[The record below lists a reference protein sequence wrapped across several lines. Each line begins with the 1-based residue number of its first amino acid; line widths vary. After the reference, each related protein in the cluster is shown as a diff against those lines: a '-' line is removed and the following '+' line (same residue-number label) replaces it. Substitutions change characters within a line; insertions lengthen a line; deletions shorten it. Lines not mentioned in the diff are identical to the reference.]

1 MAMSNVPLKY
11 QIYEQLRTSII
22 KGEFRPGEM
31 LPSEAE
37 LCSKYGVSRTTIIAA
52 LQMLQND
59 SFIYRKQ
66 GKGTYVSEPKISRD
80 LSSSKTRFFG
90 MMESEKDIHPATQI
104 LQIRTELLDSAIAD
118 VLGVEPNEK
127 AVYLKR
133 LRLIDDI
140 PVAITWSYML
150 WDYGEKLLQIPL
162 PENFSITSYIRSE
175 FLQEPTQGTIRLT
188 VENIFG
194 QDARLLDVE
203 DGFTCCKTVS
213 TSYIGERKFELAYT
227 LMRADK
233 FEFIIKKIDY

>member
-1 MAMSNVPLKY
+1 MIKNNIPLKY
-11 QIYEQLRTSII
+11 QIYDQLKRSII
-22 KGEFRPGEM
+22 KGDFKSGEL

-37 LCSKYGVSRTTIIAA
+37 LCAKYNVSRTTIISA
-52 LQMLQND
+52 LQMLQNE

-80 LSSSKTRFFG
+80 LSSAKTRFFG
-90 MMESEKDIHPATQI
+90 VMESEKDINPSTQI
-104 LQIRTELLDSAIAD
+104 LQIRTELLDSAIANE
-118 VLGVEPNEK
+118 LGVEPNEK

-133 LRLIDDI
+133 LRLIDDV

-150 WDYGEKLLQIPL
+150 WEYGAKLLQIPL
-162 PENFSITSYIRSE
+162 PENFSITNYIRSE
-175 FLQEPTQGTIRLT
+175 YLQEPTSGTIRLT
-188 VENIFG
+188 VENVFG
-194 QDARLLDVE
+194 QDARLLNVE

-213 TSYIGERKFELAYT
+213 TSYISDIKFELAYT

>member
-1 MAMSNVPLKY
+1 MTLNNVPLKY
-11 QIYEQLRTSII
+11 QIYEQLRTSIV
-22 KGEFRPGEM
+22 KGVFKPGEM

-37 LCSKYGVSRTTIIAA
+37 LCTRFKVSRTTIISA

-59 SFIYRKQ
+59 SYIFRKQ
-66 GKGTYVSEPKISRD
+66 GKGTYVAQPKISRD

-90 MMESEKDIHPATQI
+90 MMESEKDIHPSTQI
-104 LQIRTELLDSAIAD
+104 LQIRTELLDSAIAGELD
-118 VLGVEPNEK
+118 AQPNEK

-133 LRLIDDI
+133 LRLIDDV

-150 WDYGEKLLQIPL
+150 WQYGARLLQIPL
-162 PENFSITSYIRSE
+162 QDNFSITNYMRTY
-175 FLQEPTQGTIRLT
+175 FLQEQTSGTIILT
-188 VENIFG
+188 VENVYG
-194 QDARLLDVE
+194 SDARLLEVA

-213 TSYIGERKFELAYT
+213 TSYIGDKKFELAYT